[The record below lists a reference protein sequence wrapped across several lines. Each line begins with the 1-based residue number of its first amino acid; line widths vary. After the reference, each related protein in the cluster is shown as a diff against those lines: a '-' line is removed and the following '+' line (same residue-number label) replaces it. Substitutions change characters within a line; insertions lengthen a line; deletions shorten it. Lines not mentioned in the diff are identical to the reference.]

1 MKHSLFSR
9 IMALLSV
16 VIIIGLIGGVVYC
29 IVTESEHLMA
39 MMFTAIIV
47 PLIIYL
53 LVWLKKVFSNSNDNV
68 EDRKED
74 EGSTGKDGKKE

>member
-16 VIIIGLIGGVVYC
+16 IVIVALIGGVIYC
-29 IVTESEHLMA
+29 IATDSEYLMA

-53 LVWLKKVFSNSNDNV
+53 LVWLKKVFSKSDDIV
-68 EDRKED
+68 DDIKADEDVPSKNGKE
-74 EGSTGKDGKKE
+74 E

>member
-9 IMALLSV
+9 IMALISV
-16 VIIIGLIGGVVYC
+16 FVIVALIGGVIYC
-29 IVTESEHLMA
+29 IATDSEYLMA

-53 LVWLKKVFSNSNDNV
+53 LVWLKKVFSKSDDSVDDNKAH
-68 EDRKED
+68 EDVPN
-74 EGSTGKDGKKE
+74 KDGKEE

>member
-16 VIIIGLIGGVVYC
+16 AVIAALIGGVIYC
-29 IVTESEHLMA
+29 IVTDSEYLMA

-53 LVWLKKVFSNSNDNV
+53 LVWLKKVFSKSADSV
-68 EDRKED
+68 DDIKAHEDVPN
-74 EGSTGKDGKKE
+74 KDGKEE